1 MNCFGFYTFLIAYG
15 YLTYCMGEC
24 VYLLQLLI
32 ITGVC
37 VYSVFIPWERL
48 CLGRVQLYANSKQ
61 ISSSTLAAY
70 IARTQC
76 IQSRVFGSM
85 CLLHMNRLYYV
96 IIEWWEN
103 IIMLMIAIR
112 MKFFYLICIYFIY
125 CYLYWMRRL
134 ECTLLWET
142 RYTSFLRK
150 NVHITGVLWTFFYK
164 DMYIY
169 VLFNFPF
176 LHILRLYY
184 LKIFTI
190 LSLLFS
196 AFIHCS
202 YHLFLSL
209 LYHFT
214 YSFSL
219 FLCII
224 CSLFVL
230 RSTIFIF
237 PLSNISLIL

>member
-1 MNCFGFYTFLIAYG
+1 MVGKYNYAYDCHS
-15 YLTYCMGEC
+15 YEVLLFNL
-24 VYLLQLLI
+24 YLLYILLLI
-32 ITGVC
+32 
-37 VYSVFIPWERL
+37 L
-48 CLGRVQLYANSKQ
+48 NA
-61 ISSSTLAAY
+61 STWVHSIMRDTLH
-70 IARTQC
+70 
-76 IQSRVFGSM
+76 
-85 CLLHMNRLYYV
+85 LL
-96 IIEWWEN
+96 
-103 IIMLMIAIR
+103 
-112 MKFFYLICIYFIY
+112 F
-125 CYLYWMRRL
+125 
-134 ECTLLWET
+134 
-142 RYTSFLRK
+142 SK

-219 FLCII
+219 FLCTI